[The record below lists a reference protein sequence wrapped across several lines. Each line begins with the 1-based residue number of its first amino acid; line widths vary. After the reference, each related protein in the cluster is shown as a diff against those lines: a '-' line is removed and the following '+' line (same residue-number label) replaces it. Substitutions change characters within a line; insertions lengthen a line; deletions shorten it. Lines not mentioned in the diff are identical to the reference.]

1 MILEPDGFVLT
12 QNGFPLPQVERRVD
26 FMDIHTIYA
35 ARALPRP
42 SLPEEVTLLIS
53 KLKISFKP
61 LFRRGFIARSRAS
74 GPAAPDWREAALADV
89 VRKVRE
95 KDDADYDEVSSA
107 MNKLSKTNYTKLMT
121 EVLERLTK
129 RDALF
134 RLRVTTLLFDRG
146 VRQTFFAT
154 MMADAYKDIAA
165 AHPEALQDLAMQTSM
180 FDTLYDTGNV
190 TLVPAS
196 TDAGYN
202 DAIIVWTKQKE
213 TKRGFAVYVSELY
226 SRGLVPED
234 TMMGFLKTIMDD
246 LATSIRTPKTNA
258 HEEHVDALV
267 RFLFAVAPK
276 MPLRAL
282 LAPILAIPKADTPSL
297 NMKSRF
303 KLEDTSKASK

>member
-1 MILEPDGFVLT
+1 
-12 QNGFPLPQVERRVD
+12 
-26 FMDIHTIYA
+26 MDIQTIYA

-42 SLPEEVTLLIS
+42 SLPEEITLLIS

-61 LFRRGFIARSRAS
+61 LFRRAFVSRSRATAS
-74 GPAAPDWREAALADV
+74 APDWREAALVDV

-95 KDDADYDEVSSA
+95 KDDPDYDEISAA
-107 MNKLSKTNYTKLMT
+107 MNKLSKANYTKLMT
-121 EVLERLTK
+121 DVLARLTK

-165 AHPEALQDLAMQTSM
+165 AHPEALQDLSLQTTM
-180 FDTLYDTGNV
+180 FDKLYDMENV
-190 TLVPAS
+190 TIVPAS
-196 TDAGYN
+196 TDPGFD
-202 DAIIVWTKQKE
+202 DAIIAWTKQKE

-234 TMMGFLKTIMDD
+234 TMMGFLKTVMED
-246 LATSIRTPKTNA
+246 LSTSIRVPKTNA
-258 HEEHVDALV
+258 SEEHVDALV
-267 RFLFAVAPK
+267 RFLFAVASK

-282 LAPILAIPKADTPSL
+282 IAPVLAVPKAETPSL
-297 NMKSRF
+297 NFKSRF
-303 KLEDTSKASK
+303 KLDDAAKASK

>member
-1 MILEPDGFVLT
+1 
-12 QNGFPLPQVERRVD
+12 
-26 FMDIHTIYA
+26 MDIQTIYA

-61 LFRRGFIARSRAS
+61 MFRRGFVARNRNSS
-74 GPAAPDWREAALADV
+74 AATPDWREAALADV

-95 KDDADYDEVSSA
+95 KDDADYDEVSA
-107 MNKLSKTNYTKLMT
+107 AINKLSKANYTKLMT
-121 EVLERLTK
+121 DVLERLKK

-165 AHPEALQDLAMQTSM
+165 ANSEALQDLAIQTSM
-180 FDTLYDTGNV
+180 FDRLYDTDNV
-190 TLVPAS
+190 TIVPAS
-196 TDAGYN
+196 TDPTYN
-202 DAIIVWTKQKE
+202 DAVIAWTKQKE

-226 SRGLVPED
+226 SRGLVPEE
-234 TMMGFLKTIMDD
+234 TMMGFLKTVMDD
-246 LATSIRTPKTNA
+246 LALSIRAPKTNA
-258 HEEHVDALV
+258 NEEHVDALV
-267 RFLFAVAPK
+267 RFLFAVAGK

-282 LAPILAIPKADTPSL
+282 IAPVLAVPKAETPSL

-303 KLEDTSKASK
+303 KLDDAAKASR

>member
-1 MILEPDGFVLT
+1 
-12 QNGFPLPQVERRVD
+12 
-26 FMDIHTIYA
+26 MDIQTIYA

-42 SLPEEVTLLIS
+42 SLPEEITLLIS

-61 LFRRGFIARSRAS
+61 TFRRGFVARNRPTGS
-74 GPAAPDWREAALADV
+74 APDWRESALVDV

-95 KDDADYDEVSSA
+95 KDDADYDEISA
-107 MNKLSKTNYTKLMT
+107 MMNKLSKANYTKLMT
-121 EVLERLTK
+121 DVLERLKK

-165 AHPEALQDLAMQTSM
+165 AQPDALQDLAIQTAM
-180 FDTLYDTGNV
+180 FDKLYDMENV
-190 TLVPAS
+190 TIVPAS
-196 TDAGYN
+196 TDAGY
-202 DAIIVWTKQKE
+202 DAAIIAWTKQKE

-226 SRGLVPED
+226 SRGLVPEE
-234 TMMGFLKTIMDD
+234 TMMGFLKTVMDD
-246 LATSIRTPKTNA
+246 LATSIRSPKSSAN
-258 HEEHVDALV
+258 EEHVDALV
-267 RFLFAVAPK
+267 RFLFAVATK

-282 LAPILAIPKADTPSL
+282 IAPVLAVPKPETPSL

-303 KLEDTSKASK
+303 KLEDASKASK

>member
-1 MILEPDGFVLT
+1 
-12 QNGFPLPQVERRVD
+12 
-26 FMDIHTIYA
+26 MDIHTLYA

-42 SLPEEVTLLIS
+42 SLSEEVTRLIS
-53 KLKISFKP
+53 SLKISFKP
-61 LFRRGFIARSRAS
+61 QFRRGGFAPRGKPT

-95 KDDADYDEVSSA
+95 KDDADYDEINSA
-107 MNKLSKTNYTKLMT
+107 INKLSKTNYTKLMT

-165 AHPEALQDLAMQTSM
+165 AHPEALQDLAIQTSM
-180 FDTLYDTGNV
+180 FDALYDTDNI
-190 TLVPAS
+190 TLVPSS
-196 TDAGYN
+196 TDSGY
-202 DAIIVWTKQKE
+202 DAAIIAWTKQKE

-226 SRGLVPED
+226 RRGLVPEE
-234 TMMGFLKTIMDD
+234 TMMGFLKTVMDD
-246 LATSIRTPKTNA
+246 LSSSIRAAKSSAN
-258 HEEHVDALV
+258 EEHVDALV
-267 RFLFAVAPK
+267 RFLFAVAPTI
-276 MPLRAL
+276 PLKAL
-282 LAPILAIPKADTPSL
+282 LAPVLAIPRGETPSL

-303 KLEDTSKASK
+303 KLEDTAKASK